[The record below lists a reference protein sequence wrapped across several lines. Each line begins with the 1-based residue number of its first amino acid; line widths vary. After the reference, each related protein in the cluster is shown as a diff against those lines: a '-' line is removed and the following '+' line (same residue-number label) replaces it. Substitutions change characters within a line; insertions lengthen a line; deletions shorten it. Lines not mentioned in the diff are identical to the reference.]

1 MSSIGQKIYRKA
13 QVLGNKISTQSRMIG
28 EKANEALRSADVG
41 LRKTENTLKNVII
54 PGAGLVGA
62 LSGNPQIGIL
72 GSGLGAGAL
81 AGVKNLRGQIKEVQP
96 YTNVLEKGNYR
107 KTFDDAVK
115 NNLSQNSF
123 I

>member
-1 MSSIGQKIYRKA
+1 MSSLGQKIYRNAK
-13 QVLGNKISTQSRMIG
+13 VLGNKISTQSRVIG
-28 EKANEALRSADVG
+28 EKANQALRSADVG

-62 LSGNPQIGIL
+62 LSGNPQIGML
-72 GSGLGAGAL
+72 GGGLGMGAL
-81 AGVKNLRGQIKEVQP
+81 AGVKNLRGQIQQVQP

>member
-13 QVLGNKISTQSRMIG
+13 QVLGSKISTQGRMIG
-28 EKANEALRSADVG
+28 EKANEALRSADAG
-41 LRKTENTLKNVII
+41 LRKTENTLKNGII

-62 LSGNPQIGIL
+62 LSGNPQIGML

>member
-1 MSSIGQKIYRKA
+1 MSLGQKIYRKA
-13 QVLGNKISTQSRMIG
+13 QVLGNRISTQSRMLG

-41 LRKTENTLKNVII
+41 LRKTENTLKNV
-54 PGAGLVGA
+54 ASGLIGS
-62 LSGNPQIGIL
+62 LSGNPQIGML
-72 GSGLGAGAL
+72 GSGLGMGAL
-81 AGVKNLRGQIKEVQP
+81 AGVKNLRGQIQQVKP